1 MVGYYPHWAPGV
13 HHKEGPYLKVQCSA
27 YCLQGDNTWSSA
39 IEHCQNDTKG
49 FESNKCMI
57 MNRVFFY
64 VQAPSWILLPSQC
77 STDPPPSTD
86 LFPSGWVAGQSPYL
100 RLLTNPAPNFCSRS
114 AVIESQRF
122 SGGLGGLLPAVAV
135 SDFLSD
141 DSTAFIDIPE
151 PDSLYVLTVDLRELS
166 GALNAFKDG
175 IVSV

>member
-1 MVGYYPHWAPGV
+1 MHD
-13 HHKEGPYLKVQCSA
+13 H
-27 YCLQGDNTWSSA
+27 
-39 IEHCQNDTKG
+39 
-49 FESNKCMI
+49 ESGLFLCAGT
-57 MNRVFFY
+57 VFNF
-64 VQAPSWILLPSQC
+64 VALTVFHLILHS
-77 STDPPPSTD
+77 
-86 LFPSGWVAGQSPYL
+86 FI
-100 RLLTNPAPNFCSRS
+100 F